1 MINLYEKGRIPS
13 NQKEILTRTFL
24 INKIANDMKLKY
36 KKVFSFIKYDENS
49 LKNDI
54 HFLLSKY
61 ISNNKKEINIK
72 YIEATLLNKVRDK
85 YRRKSPFKWAN
96 NNLYDR
102 PDKNLIK
109 IVNSSSKKNIY
120 IKKEEKKDD
129 KLKNKLPVIN
139 NNNNCF
145 YRNSNYQNSHS
156 KTYENKKSNE
166 NNNENS
172 NNDIN
177 NINNMS
183 NLSDIDKKINSLL
196 NEEKNMQEEIK
207 NEKNEILQLEEYKK
221 SIQQQID
228 EINKEIQK
236 ENESL
241 KKELL
246 NNNTNNNIPDSNKVQ
261 SNEKDNKNEEFKNV
275 ISNWAYNP
283 SMSVDQLKYL
293 ERKQAIEEDCNNKE
307 NRYIFLKNRNRT
319 IDNDN
324 PIHHTPI
331 PSPFKYNNIKINS
344 YSKDNMR
351 KIYEKNK
358 NENIPKDNYNNKI
371 ENNRYQNNKCTFSDF
386 IEHEN
391 IMKSQENK
399 KRNDIIPYE
408 EKMQLKILQRSIQQE
423 KAFNHLRRIL
433 SPEKEFLNES
443 NYQGFNTKNSE
454 NCFDKKQKELELA
467 DKARKIQVEKMK
479 KLLDES
485 IIEREKRKM
494 AEKEFDKK
502 YREMNERE
510 YENYKERETKKRMVK
525 NQKMQNYKKM
535 LDEQIE
541 QKKKLMFK
549 NDMNNQPFS
558 LEMFS

>member
-36 KKVFSFIKYDENS
+36 KKVFSFINYDENS

-72 YIEATLLNKVRDK
+72 FIETTLLNKVREK
-85 YRRKSPFKWAN
+85 YRRKSPFKWSN
-96 NNLYDR
+96 NNLYDKQ
-102 PDKNLIK
+102 DKNLIK
-109 IVNSSSKKNIY
+109 IINSSSKKNIY
-120 IKKEEKKDD
+120 IKKEVKKDD

-139 NNNNCF
+139 NNNNCV
-145 YRNSNYQNSHS
+145 YRNSNLKNLYS

-166 NNNENS
+166 INNETC
-172 NNDIN
+172 NDIN
-177 NINNMS
+177 NINNIN
-183 NLSDIDKKINSLL
+183 NLSDIDKKINNLL

-207 NEKNEILQLEEYKK
+207 NEKDEILQLEEYKK

-228 EINKEIQK
+228 DINKEIQK
-236 ENESL
+236 ESESL
-241 KKELL
+241 KKDLL
-246 NNNTNNNIPDSNKVQ
+246 NNNSNNNIPDNNNDHP
-261 SNEKDNKNEEFKNV
+261 NEKENKNEEFKNG

-283 SMSVDQLKYL
+283 SMSFDQMKYL

-307 NRYIFLKNRNRT
+307 NRYIFLKNRNSIENNNST
-319 IDNDN
+319 HN
-324 PIHHTPI
+324 TPI
-331 PSPFKYNNIKINS
+331 SSPFKYNNIKINS
-344 YSKDNMR
+344 YSMDNMR

-358 NENIPKDNYNNKI
+358 NENIPKDNNNNN
-371 ENNRYQNNKCTFSDF
+371 ENNRYQKNNYTFPDF
-386 IEHEN
+386 IGHEN
-391 IMKSQENK
+391 IKFQENK
-399 KRNDIIPYE
+399 KIMNTIIPYE
-408 EKMQLKILQRSIQQE
+408 EKMQLKILQRSIAQE

-443 NYQGFNTKNSE
+443 NYQGFNTNNSE
-454 NCFDKKQKELELA
+454 NDFDKKRKELELA

-494 AEKEFDKK
+494 VEKEFDKK

-525 NQKMQNYKKM
+525 NQKMQNYRNM

-558 LEMFS
+558 LDMFS

>member
-36 KKVFSFIKYDENS
+36 KKVFSFINYDENS

-72 YIEATLLNKVRDK
+72 FIETTLLNKVREK
-85 YRRKSPFKWAN
+85 YRRKSPFKWSN
-96 NNLYDR
+96 NNLYDKQ
-102 PDKNLIK
+102 DKNLIK
-109 IVNSSSKKNIY
+109 IINSSSKKNIY
-120 IKKEEKKDD
+120 IKKEVKKDD

-139 NNNNCF
+139 NNNNCV
-145 YRNSNYQNSHS
+145 YRNSNLKNLYS

-166 NNNENS
+166 INNETC
-172 NNDIN
+172 NDIN
-177 NINNMS
+177 NINNIN
-183 NLSDIDKKINSLL
+183 NLSDIDKKINNLL

-207 NEKNEILQLEEYKK
+207 NEKDEILQLEEYKK

-228 EINKEIQK
+228 DINKEIQK
-236 ENESL
+236 ESESL
-241 KKELL
+241 KKDLL
-246 NNNTNNNIPDSNKVQ
+246 NNNSNNNIPDNNNDHP
-261 SNEKDNKNEEFKNV
+261 NEKENKNEEFKNG

-283 SMSVDQLKYL
+283 SMSFDQMKYL

-307 NRYIFLKNRNRT
+307 NRYIFLKNRNSIENNNST
-319 IDNDN
+319 HN
-324 PIHHTPI
+324 TPI
-331 PSPFKYNNIKINS
+331 SSPFKYNNIKINS
-344 YSKDNMR
+344 YSMDNMR

-358 NENIPKDNYNNKI
+358 NENIPKDNNNNN
-371 ENNRYQNNKCTFSDF
+371 ENNRYQKNNYTFPDF
-386 IEHEN
+386 IGHEN
-391 IMKSQENK
+391 IKFQENK
-399 KRNDIIPYE
+399 KIMNTIIPYE
-408 EKMQLKILQRSIQQE
+408 EKMQLKILQRSIAQE

-443 NYQGFNTKNSE
+443 NYQGFNTNNSE
-454 NCFDKKQKELELA
+454 NDFDKKRKELELA

-494 AEKEFDKK
+494 VEKEFDKK

-525 NQKMQNYKKM
+525 NQKMQNYRKM

-541 QKKKLMFK
+541 QKRKLMFK

-558 LEMFS
+558 LDMFS